1 MFMGCP
7 LQWISK
13 LHTQIALSTMEAEYI
28 ALSQS
33 MRDLIG
39 IREIIREMKN
49 YVFLGN
55 MKNPVIRAHSKTF
68 VEIPQSNV
76 YEDNSACLKFATMP
90 KMSSRTKHIAIPYH
104 FFRSKVESLQVK
116 VIAINTEN
124 QLGDQFTKGLPEPKF
139 VKDRYRLMGW

>member
-1 MFMGCP
+1 
-7 LQWISK
+7 
-13 LHTQIALSTMEAEYI
+13 
-28 ALSQS
+28 
-33 MRDLIG
+33 
-39 IREIIREMKN
+39 MKK

-55 MKNPVIRAHSKTF
+55 MKKLVTRAHSKPF
-68 VEIPQSNV
+68 VEISQSNV
-76 YEDNSACLKFATMP
+76 YEDNSSCLKFTTKP
-90 KMSSRTKHIAIPYH
+90 KMSSRIKHIAIPYH